1 MNATHLSLSWG
12 TSRGRETYGY
22 TICRLTDDS
31 TGKVY
36 RCMGGGY
43 DMVGTVFGLWL
54 EDVHAEALANI
65 ADDRAYYVY
74 ERGVGTK
81 PTGKADALYGMT
93 LSWVHPRHSIVSLD
107 GGCGIDSMLRIAGAI
122 GLEVTREF
130 KHSGRNRGTTT
141 GWLVSS

>member
-1 MNATHLSLSWG
+1 MTTTHLSLSWG

-43 DMVGTVFGLWL
+43 DMAGTVFAAWL
-54 EDVHAEALANI
+54 QDVHQDALVSI
-65 ADDRAYYVY
+65 ADRAYYRAGT
-74 ERGVGTK
+74 EWTTPDADRG
-81 PTGKADALYGMT
+81 DLYGMRAS
-93 LSWVHPRHSIVSLD
+93 LKPENLRPLHVYLD
-107 GGCGIDSMLRIAGAI
+107 GGCGLDSIMRIAKAI

-130 KHSGRNRGTTT
+130 RHSGRNRGETT